1 MSGQDE
7 ALVLDFAGEI
17 HRIPRDQAFTIGREG
32 DLALDDNPFLH
43 RRFLVLQWQSGLWWV
58 VNVGSRLGTTVAE
71 AEGSSRS
78 WVAPGA
84 RVPLVFPRMALVFTA
99 GATTYEIL
107 LEVPGPLYE
116 VNPPEPGPSQGE
128 TTVGQVSLTPS
139 QHLLILSLAE
149 PWLRRTGTGPVDL
162 PRNADAAARLA
173 RALSPG
179 TEPTEQAEW
188 IEGFLS
194 GEILLLSYD
203 PQLLR
208 ILDQWVRRIGDR
220 AFVDVLPAL
229 RRAFSQWPGPQLQDL
244 ARQVATLGEDEEPQ
258 DTVDDLADAGPILK
272 TVSTI
277 LGGAS

>member
-43 RRFLVLQWQSGLWWV
+43 RRFLVLQWQTGLWWV

-116 VNPPEPGPSQGE
+116 VNTPEPGPSQGE

-162 PRNADAAARLA
+162 PRNADAAARLGWSMTRFNRKLDNVCDKLDRLGVKGMRGGPRSHASYRRNALVEYALAA
-173 RALSPG
+173 RLVTVRDLPLLDHVADGPTPPTSSTSP
-179 TEPTEQAEW
+179 TAP
-188 IEGFLS
+188 
-194 GEILLLSYD
+194 
-203 PQLLR
+203 
-208 ILDQWVRRIGDR
+208 
-220 AFVDVLPAL
+220 
-229 RRAFSQWPGPQLQDL
+229 PGPRT
-244 ARQVATLGEDEEPQ
+244 AP
-258 DTVDDLADAGPILK
+258 AGPRPAAP
-272 TVSTI
+272 TRPQST
-277 LGGAS
+277 GETA

>member
-162 PRNADAAARLA
+162 PRNADAAARLGWSMTRFNRKLDNVCDKLDRLGVKGMRGGPRSHASYRRNALVEYALAA
-173 RALSPG
+173 RLVTVRDLPLLDHAVGGPTPPTSPTAPSG
-179 TEPTEQAEW
+179 PRPT
-188 IEGFLS
+188 
-194 GEILLLSYD
+194 
-203 PQLLR
+203 P
-208 ILDQWVRRIGDR
+208 
-220 AFVDVLPAL
+220 
-229 RRAFSQWPGPQLQDL
+229 PGPRPVPSGPRTAAP
-244 ARQVATLGEDEEPQ
+244 ARPQSTGE
-258 DTVDDLADAGPILK
+258 TV
-272 TVSTI
+272 
-277 LGGAS
+277 

>member
-43 RRFLVLQWQSGLWWV
+43 RRFLVLQWQTGLWWV

-84 RVPLVFPRMALVFTA
+84 RVPLVFPCMALVFTA

-162 PRNADAAARLA
+162 PRNADAAARLGWSMTRFNRKLDNVCDKLDRLGVKGMRGGPRSHASYRRNALVEYALAA
-173 RALSPG
+173 RLVTVRDLPLLDHAADG
-179 TEPTEQAEW
+179 PTPPTAPTAP
-188 IEGFLS
+188 S
-194 GEILLLSYD
+194 G
-203 PQLLR
+203 PR
-208 ILDQWVRRIGDR
+208 
-220 AFVDVLPAL
+220 PTP
-229 RRAFSQWPGPQLQDL
+229 PGPRPTPPGPRTAAP
-244 ARQVATLGEDEEPQ
+244 ARPQSTGE
-258 DTVDDLADAGPILK
+258 TA
-272 TVSTI
+272 
-277 LGGAS
+277 

>member
-43 RRFLVLQWQSGLWWV
+43 RRFLILQWQTGLWWV

-116 VNPPEPGPSQGE
+116 VNTPEPGPSQGE

-162 PRNADAAARLA
+162 PRNADAAARLGWSMTRFNRKLDNVCDKLDRLGVKGMRGGPRSHASYRRNALVEYALAA
-173 RALSPG
+173 RLVTVRDLPLLDHAAGAPTPPTSSTSP
-179 TEPTEQAEW
+179 TAP
-188 IEGFLS
+188 
-194 GEILLLSYD
+194 
-203 PQLLR
+203 
-208 ILDQWVRRIGDR
+208 
-220 AFVDVLPAL
+220 
-229 RRAFSQWPGPQLQDL
+229 PGSRTAP
-244 ARQVATLGEDEEPQ
+244 
-258 DTVDDLADAGPILK
+258 AGPR
-272 TVSTI
+272 TAAPARPQST
-277 LGGAS
+277 GETA

>member
-32 DLALDDNPFLH
+32 DLALDDNLFLH
-43 RRFLVLQWQSGLWWV
+43 RRFLVLQWQTGLWWV

-116 VNPPEPGPSQGE
+116 VNTPEPGPSQGE

-162 PRNADAAARLA
+162 PRNADAAARLGWSMTRFNRKLDNVCDKLDRLGVKGMRGGPRSHASYRRNALVEYALAA
-173 RALSPG
+173 RLVTVRDLPLLDHVADG
-179 TEPTEQAEW
+179 PTPPTA
-188 IEGFLS
+188 
-194 GEILLLSYD
+194 
-203 PQLLR
+203 PT
-208 ILDQWVRRIGDR
+208 
-220 AFVDVLPAL
+220 AP
-229 RRAFSQWPGPQLQDL
+229 PGPRTAPSGPRPTPSGPRTAAP
-244 ARQVATLGEDEEPQ
+244 ARPQSTGE
-258 DTVDDLADAGPILK
+258 TA
-272 TVSTI
+272 
-277 LGGAS
+277 

>member
-32 DLALDDNPFLH
+32 DLALDDNLFLH
-43 RRFLVLQWQSGLWWV
+43 RRFLVLQWQTGLWWV

-116 VNPPEPGPSQGE
+116 VNTPEPGPSQGE

-162 PRNADAAARLA
+162 PRNADAAARLGWSMTRFNRKLDNVCDKLDRLGVKGMRGGPRSHASYRRNALVEYALAA
-173 RALSPG
+173 RLVTARDLPLLDHAADGSTPPTSSTSP
-179 TEPTEQAEW
+179 TAP
-188 IEGFLS
+188 
-194 GEILLLSYD
+194 
-203 PQLLR
+203 
-208 ILDQWVRRIGDR
+208 
-220 AFVDVLPAL
+220 
-229 RRAFSQWPGPQLQDL
+229 PGPRPTPPGPRTAAP
-244 ARQVATLGEDEEPQ
+244 ARPQSTGE
-258 DTVDDLADAGPILK
+258 TA
-272 TVSTI
+272 
-277 LGGAS
+277 

>member
-32 DLALDDNPFLH
+32 DLALEDNPFLH
-43 RRFLVLQWQSGLWWV
+43 RRFLVLQWQTGLWWV

-162 PRNADAAARLA
+162 PRNADAAARLGWSMTRFNRKLDNVCDKLDRLGVKGMRGGPRSHASYRRNALVEYALAA
-173 RALSPG
+173 RLVTVRDLPLLDHAASGPTPPTSP
-179 TEPTEQAEW
+179 TAP
-188 IEGFLS
+188 
-194 GEILLLSYD
+194 
-203 PQLLR
+203 
-208 ILDQWVRRIGDR
+208 
-220 AFVDVLPAL
+220 
-229 RRAFSQWPGPQLQDL
+229 PGPRT
-244 ARQVATLGEDEEPQ
+244 AP
-258 DTVDDLADAGPILK
+258 AGPR
-272 TVSTI
+272 TAAPARPQST
-277 LGGAS
+277 GETA

>member
-32 DLALDDNPFLH
+32 DLALEDNPFLH
-43 RRFLVLQWQSGLWWV
+43 RRFLVLQWQTGLWWV

-162 PRNADAAARLA
+162 PRNADAAARLGWSMTRFNRKLDNVCDKLDRLGVKGMRGGPRSHASYRRNALVEYALAA
-173 RALSPG
+173 RLVTVRDLPLLDHAAGDPTPPTSSTSPTAPPG
-179 TEPTEQAEW
+179 SRPT
-188 IEGFLS
+188 
-194 GEILLLSYD
+194 
-203 PQLLR
+203 P
-208 ILDQWVRRIGDR
+208 
-220 AFVDVLPAL
+220 
-229 RRAFSQWPGPQLQDL
+229 PGPRPAAP
-244 ARQVATLGEDEEPQ
+244 ARPQSTGE
-258 DTVDDLADAGPILK
+258 TA
-272 TVSTI
+272 
-277 LGGAS
+277 

>member
-32 DLALDDNPFLH
+32 DLALEDNPFLH
-43 RRFLVLQWQSGLWWV
+43 RRFLVLQWQNGLWWV

-116 VNPPEPGPSQGE
+116 VNTPEPGPSQGE

-162 PRNADAAARLA
+162 PRNAEAAARLGWSMTRFNRKLDNVCDKLDRLGVKGMRGGPRSHASYRRNALVEYALAA
-173 RALSPG
+173 RLVTAKDLPLLDHAAGAPTPPTSSTSP
-179 TEPTEQAEW
+179 TAP
-188 IEGFLS
+188 
-194 GEILLLSYD
+194 
-203 PQLLR
+203 
-208 ILDQWVRRIGDR
+208 
-220 AFVDVLPAL
+220 
-229 RRAFSQWPGPQLQDL
+229 
-244 ARQVATLGEDEEPQ
+244 
-258 DTVDDLADAGPILK
+258 AGPR
-272 TVSTI
+272 TAPAGPRTAAPARPQST
-277 LGGAS
+277 GETA

>member
-32 DLALDDNPFLH
+32 DLALDDNLFLH
-43 RRFLVLQWQSGLWWV
+43 RRFLVLQWQTGLWWV

-116 VNPPEPGPSQGE
+116 VNTPEPGPSQGE

-162 PRNADAAARLA
+162 PRNADAAARLGWSMTRFNRKLDNVCDKLDRLGVKGMRGGPRSHASYRRNALVEYALAA
-173 RALSPG
+173 RLVTVRDLPLLDHAADGSTPPTSSTSP
-179 TEPTEQAEW
+179 TAP
-188 IEGFLS
+188 
-194 GEILLLSYD
+194 
-203 PQLLR
+203 
-208 ILDQWVRRIGDR
+208 
-220 AFVDVLPAL
+220 
-229 RRAFSQWPGPQLQDL
+229 PGPRPTPPGPRTAAP
-244 ARQVATLGEDEEPQ
+244 ARPQSTGE
-258 DTVDDLADAGPILK
+258 TA
-272 TVSTI
+272 
-277 LGGAS
+277 

>member
-17 HRIPRDQAFTIGREG
+17 HRIPHDQAFTIGREG

-43 RRFLVLQWQSGLWWV
+43 RRFLVLQWQTGLWWV

-162 PRNADAAARLA
+162 PRNADAAARLGWSMTRFNRKLDNVCDKLDRLGVKGMRGGLRSHASYRRNALVEYALAA
-173 RALSPG
+173 RLVTVRDLPLLDHAAGGPTPPTSPTAPSG
-179 TEPTEQAEW
+179 PRPTPSRPRTAAPARPQ
-188 IEGFLS
+188 S
-194 GEILLLSYD
+194 TGET
-203 PQLLR
+203 
-208 ILDQWVRRIGDR
+208 
-220 AFVDVLPAL
+220 A
-229 RRAFSQWPGPQLQDL
+229 
-244 ARQVATLGEDEEPQ
+244 
-258 DTVDDLADAGPILK
+258 
-272 TVSTI
+272 
-277 LGGAS
+277 

>member
-43 RRFLVLQWQSGLWWV
+43 RRFLVLQWQNGLWWV

-162 PRNADAAARLA
+162 PRNADAAARLGWSMTRFNRKLDNVCEKLDRVGVRGLRGGRVA
-173 RALSPG
+173 GAASNRRTALVEHAVS
-179 TEPTEQAEW
+179 TLMVTAE
-188 IEGFLS
+188 
-194 GEILLLSYD
+194 
-203 PQLLR
+203 
-208 ILDQWVRRIGDR
+208 
-220 AFVDVLPAL
+220 
-229 RRAFSQWPGPQLQDL
+229 DL
-244 ARQVATLGEDEEPQ
+244 YMLDEE
-258 DTVDDLADAGPILK
+258 LAANQVPADQTAERP
-272 TVSTI
+272 VST
-277 LGGAS
+277 APVAQSSPSAPRR

>member
-162 PRNADAAARLA
+162 PRNADAAARLGWSMTRFNRKLDNVCDKLDRLGVKGMRGGPRSHASYRRNALVEYALAA
-173 RALSPG
+173 RLVTVRDLPLLDHAADG
-179 TEPTEQAEW
+179 PTPPTAPTAP
-188 IEGFLS
+188 S
-194 GEILLLSYD
+194 G
-203 PQLLR
+203 PR
-208 ILDQWVRRIGDR
+208 
-220 AFVDVLPAL
+220 PTP
-229 RRAFSQWPGPQLQDL
+229 PGPRPVPSGPRTAAP
-244 ARQVATLGEDEEPQ
+244 ARPQSTGE
-258 DTVDDLADAGPILK
+258 TV
-272 TVSTI
+272 
-277 LGGAS
+277 

>member
-32 DLALDDNPFLH
+32 DLALDDNLFLH
-43 RRFLVLQWQSGLWWV
+43 RRFLVLQWQTGLWWV

-116 VNPPEPGPSQGE
+116 VNTPEPGPSQGE

-162 PRNADAAARLA
+162 PRNADAAARLGWSMTRFNRKLDNVCDKLDRLGVKGMRGGPRSHASYRRNALVEYALAA
-173 RALSPG
+173 RLVTARDLPLLDHAADGSTPPTSP
-179 TEPTEQAEW
+179 TAP
-188 IEGFLS
+188 
-194 GEILLLSYD
+194 
-203 PQLLR
+203 
-208 ILDQWVRRIGDR
+208 
-220 AFVDVLPAL
+220 
-229 RRAFSQWPGPQLQDL
+229 PGPRP
-244 ARQVATLGEDEEPQ
+244 AP
-258 DTVDDLADAGPILK
+258 AGPRPVPSGPR
-272 TVSTI
+272 TAAPARPQST
-277 LGGAS
+277 GETA

>member
-43 RRFLVLQWQSGLWWV
+43 RRFLVLQWQTGLWWV

-116 VNPPEPGPSQGE
+116 VNTPEPGPSQGE

-162 PRNADAAARLA
+162 PRNADAAARLGWSMTRFNRKLDNVCDKLDRLGVKGMRGGPRSHASYRRNALVEYALAA
-173 RALSPG
+173 RLVTVRDLPLLDHVADGPTSSTSP
-179 TEPTEQAEW
+179 TAP
-188 IEGFLS
+188 S
-194 GEILLLSYD
+194 GPRTAPSGPRTAPSGPRPAAPAR
-203 PQLLR
+203 PQ
-208 ILDQWVRRIGDR
+208 
-220 AFVDVLPAL
+220 
-229 RRAFSQWPGPQLQDL
+229 S
-244 ARQVATLGEDEEPQ
+244 TGE
-258 DTVDDLADAGPILK
+258 TA
-272 TVSTI
+272 
-277 LGGAS
+277 

>member
-43 RRFLVLQWQSGLWWV
+43 RRFLVLQWQTGLWWV

-162 PRNADAAARLA
+162 PRNADAAARLGWSMTRFNRKLDNVCDKLDRLGVKGMRGGPRSHASYRRNALVEYALAA
-173 RALSPG
+173 RLVTVRDLPLLDHAASG
-179 TEPTEQAEW
+179 PTPPTAPTAP
-188 IEGFLS
+188 S
-194 GEILLLSYD
+194 G
-203 PQLLR
+203 PR
-208 ILDQWVRRIGDR
+208 
-220 AFVDVLPAL
+220 PTP
-229 RRAFSQWPGPQLQDL
+229 PGPRPVPSGPRTAAP
-244 ARQVATLGEDEEPQ
+244 ARPQSTGE
-258 DTVDDLADAGPILK
+258 TA
-272 TVSTI
+272 
-277 LGGAS
+277 

>member
-43 RRFLVLQWQSGLWWV
+43 RRFLILQWQTGLWWV

-162 PRNADAAARLA
+162 PRNADAAARLGWSMTRFNRKLDNVCDKLDRLGVKGMRGGPRSHASYRRNALVEYALAA
-173 RALSPG
+173 RLVTVRDLPLLDHAASGPTPPTSP
-179 TEPTEQAEW
+179 TAP
-188 IEGFLS
+188 
-194 GEILLLSYD
+194 
-203 PQLLR
+203 
-208 ILDQWVRRIGDR
+208 
-220 AFVDVLPAL
+220 
-229 RRAFSQWPGPQLQDL
+229 PGPRT
-244 ARQVATLGEDEEPQ
+244 APPGPRTAP
-258 DTVDDLADAGPILK
+258 AGPR
-272 TVSTI
+272 TAAPARPQST
-277 LGGAS
+277 GETA

>member
-43 RRFLVLQWQSGLWWV
+43 RRFLILQWQTGLWWV

-116 VNPPEPGPSQGE
+116 VNTPEPGPSQGE

-162 PRNADAAARLA
+162 PRNADAAARLGWSMTRFNRKLDNVCDKLDRLGVKGMRGGPRSHASYRRNALVEYALAA
-173 RALSPG
+173 RLVTVRDLPLLDHVADGPTPPTSSTSP
-179 TEPTEQAEW
+179 TAP
-188 IEGFLS
+188 
-194 GEILLLSYD
+194 
-203 PQLLR
+203 
-208 ILDQWVRRIGDR
+208 
-220 AFVDVLPAL
+220 
-229 RRAFSQWPGPQLQDL
+229 
-244 ARQVATLGEDEEPQ
+244 
-258 DTVDDLADAGPILK
+258 AGPR
-272 TVSTI
+272 TAPAGPRTAAPARPQST
-277 LGGAS
+277 GETA